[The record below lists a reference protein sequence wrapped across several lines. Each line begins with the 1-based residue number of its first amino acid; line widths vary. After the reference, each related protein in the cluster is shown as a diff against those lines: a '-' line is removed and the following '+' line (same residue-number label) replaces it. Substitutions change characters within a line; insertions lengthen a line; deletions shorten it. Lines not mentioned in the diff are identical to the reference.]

1 MIPIVK
7 VSMSAT
13 VWNSPI
19 SSFFV
24 DNSAN
29 EIVGKKSLDPVMLEK
44 QLCKAAR
51 TGDITSAKRWLRK
64 LTLTSPC
71 KDGESSKTFE
81 TRALYHA
88 ARAGNDNIIDLL
100 IRFGCDLDVKWDGQ
114 TALIVAASHSHEEI
128 VELLARNKA
137 SLDVREDRALG
148 TVLHLIC
155 DRGLHGAMQSLLN
168 YGADVNARD
177 KDQAT
182 PLHVATMRGDS
193 TGVRILLENGAD
205 VSVIDREGF
214 GPLQGAAEF
223 GFTTIMNQLLDHGAK
238 IDTQSGPVHY
248 TALHTAA
255 GFNQPAMVE
264 LLLQRGADINQQ
276 QRGTQCGS
284 ALHVAVYHGNIK
296 VVEILLMWKP
306 NLELRDADNLTPL
319 HLAIHPRRRKSLPL
333 LLKAN
338 ADVNAKFLNRW
349 DTPLTWAILSKDFEL
364 SQILIDHGAN
374 MEEVGRNGETIL
386 HHVVTLD
393 DEEIIQFMLN
403 NKANIEALDARGMT
417 PLMVAA
423 ESSCIT
429 SLKLLLANGAM
440 TTPKDRIHGRTALDY
455 AQEVDSTTA
464 VLLMLGYGAGSSSV
478 PTPTNLNTDLD
489 WDIEDEVELD

>member
-7 VSMSAT
+7 VSMAAT
-13 VWNSPI
+13 VWNTPI

-24 DNSAN
+24 DDSAN

-44 QLCKAAR
+44 RLCKAAR

-88 ARAGNDNIIDLL
+88 ARTGNDNIIDLL

-137 SLDVREDRALG
+137 SLDVREDRTLG
-148 TVLHLIC
+148 TVLHFIC
-155 DRGLHGAMQSLLN
+155 NRGLHGALQSLLDC
-168 YGADVNARD
+168 GADVNARD

-182 PLHVATMRGDS
+182 PLHLATGKGDS
-193 TGVRILLENGAD
+193 TGVKILLENGAD
-205 VSVIDREGF
+205 VSVMDREGY
-214 GPLQGAAEF
+214 GPLQGAAAL
-223 GFTTIMNQLLDHGAK
+223 GFTTIMHQLLDHGAK
-238 IDTQSGPVHY
+238 IDTQSGPIHN
-248 TALHTAA
+248 TALHRAV

-276 QRGTQCGS
+276 QRGRQCGS
-284 ALHVAVYHGNIK
+284 ALHIAVDAGNIK
-296 VVEILLMWKP
+296 VVEILLKWKP
-306 NLELRDADNLTPL
+306 NLELRDAENLTPL

-338 ADVNAKFLNRW
+338 ADVNAKLNEW
-349 DTPLTWAILSKDFEL
+349 NTPLIWAIFSKDLEL

-374 MEEVGRNGETIL
+374 MEEVGRNGETVL
-386 HHVVTLD
+386 HHIVNWD
-393 DEEIIQFMLN
+393 DEEIMQFMLN
-403 NKANIEALDARGMT
+403 NKANIEALDAKGMT

-423 ESSCIT
+423 EHACIT
-429 SLKLLLANGAM
+429 SLRLLLANGAK

-455 AQEVDSTTA
+455 AQEEESTTA
-464 VLLMLGYGAGSSSV
+464 VLLLLGYGAGSSSV
-478 PTPTNLNTDLD
+478 PTPTNPKIDLD